1 MKQGAS
7 ARAGQKLEAAF
18 GWEGIAQV
26 LQAVV
31 LASGLDL
38 MFKEQP
44 MAPGKTHCG
53 AIWPRS

>member
-1 MKQGAS
+1 MKQGVS
-7 ARAGQKLEAAF
+7 AREQLEAAF

-26 LQAVV
+26 LRAVV

-53 AIWPRS
+53 AIWPQS